1 MTILP
6 LTSDLLEQHFASF
19 KETLTF
25 LSNPGDLNLSAA
37 HDTLQKI
44 QQSHS
49 CVRVA
54 YDEHSHR
61 IVGTITLLLEAVFWR
76 GWSHAGHIENLVV
89 HPDFQGQGIAQQLI
103 QEAINY
109 AKHKQCYKIILDCP
123 DSLVWFYQKFGF
135 EHKENCMKLY
145 L

>member
-19 KETLTF
+19 KETLAF

-76 GWSHAGHIENLVV
+76 G
-89 HPDFQGQGIAQQLI
+89 
-103 QEAINY
+103 
-109 AKHKQCYKIILDCP
+109 
-123 DSLVWFYQKFGF
+123 
-135 EHKENCMKLY
+135 
-145 L
+145 